1 MQPQLRQQQT
11 RRQLH
16 SRQRVM
22 ITPTTTMIILTIIA
36 LIIPMITAVGMII
49 AAETITA
56 AVMTAETAAWM
67 MVF

>member
-49 AAETITA
+49 AA
-56 AVMTAETAAWM
+56 VMTAETAAWM

>member
-1 MQPQLRQQQT
+1 
-11 RRQLH
+11 
-16 SRQRVM
+16 M

-49 AAETITA
+49 AA
-56 AVMTAETAAWM
+56 VMTAETAAWM